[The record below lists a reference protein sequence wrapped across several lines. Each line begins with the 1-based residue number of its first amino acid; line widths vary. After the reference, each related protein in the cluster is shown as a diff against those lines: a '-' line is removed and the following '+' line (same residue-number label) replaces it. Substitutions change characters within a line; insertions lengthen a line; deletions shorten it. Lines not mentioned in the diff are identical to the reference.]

1 MGSVDPSRL
10 SLVLFARLSG
20 LVVAVSV
27 LYWALFLPNLGL
39 SYSTLHP
46 LLMVIG
52 FILVSGEAILIHR
65 WLPGSRKTKKA
76 VHLWLQGMALASAVF
91 GIWTKFHYQRGVF
104 ANFYSLHSWMGLLSV
119 SLFAAQV
126 RLFPLS
132 TTNQY
137 YFYLHIILAL
147 SL

>member
-52 FILVSGEAILIHR
+52 FILVSGEDGCLVQGKQRKLFIYGYKEWHWPLQCLGFGQSSITNVEFSPISTVSILG
-65 WLPGSRKTKKA
+65 W
-76 VHLWLQGMALASAVF
+76 VC
-91 GIWTKFHYQRGVF
+91 
-104 ANFYSLHSWMGLLSV
+104 
-119 SLFAAQV
+119 SLFLSSLPRFV
-126 RLFPLS
+126 FFLFPPP
-132 TTNQY
+132 TN
-137 YFYLHIILAL
+137 IIFISILY
-147 SL
+147 